1 MWRNLFSVFNRGKK
15 VKILQGY
22 MTSIYSV
29 LWGKFTINEASLCSI
44 KNMDVESKHAV
55 L

>member
-1 MWRNLFSVFNRGKK
+1 MS
-15 VKILQGY
+15 
-22 MTSIYSV
+22 SIYSV
-29 LWGKFTINEASLCSI
+29 LWVKFTIDETSLCSI